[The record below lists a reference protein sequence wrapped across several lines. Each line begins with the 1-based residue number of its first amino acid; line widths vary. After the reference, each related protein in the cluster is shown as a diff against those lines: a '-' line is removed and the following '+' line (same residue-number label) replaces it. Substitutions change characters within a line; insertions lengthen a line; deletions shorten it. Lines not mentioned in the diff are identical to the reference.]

1 MGKSVRGNCFYLGG
15 NILTD
20 VLLEHNLK
28 EFLEENKQRFETYLL
43 NQAVNVKDKIND
55 ILRVGDIDLINNAH
69 TLTRYII
76 NGNEQEKLRAFAKQ
90 EGIAWATFSLTLSF
104 KLEWVQAIRRTL
116 WNFIQKYNNERK
128 AITIESFFQLEKQI
142 NNHIDYFL
150 NEFFINYSTYKD
162 ALISSQRKVVEAL
175 SVPIIPITPTICIL
189 PLIGSVDT
197 YRTNI
202 LEEKVL
208 TEIGRLHI
216 QTLIMDL
223 SGISEMETEVI
234 DHLMKVIYGTSMMG
248 CATVITGLRPDV
260 VRQMIKLGVQFG
272 HETKT
277 YATLQQALNQYLIK

>member
-1 MGKSVRGNCFYLGG
+1 MGIKGKEINLGG
-15 NILTD
+15 NT
-20 VLLEHNLK
+20 LERASHDLNLK
-28 EFLEENKQRFETYLL
+28 EYLGENKDEFENYLL
-43 NQAVNVKDKIND
+43 NQAVNVRDKIND

-69 TLTRYII
+69 SLTHYII
-76 NGNEQEKLRAFAKQ
+76 DENSLDLSSFAKK

-104 KLEWVQAIRRTL
+104 KLEWIQAIRRTL
-116 WNFIQKYNNERK
+116 WIFIEKYNNERQP
-128 AITIESFFQLEKQI
+128 ISIPSFFELEKKI
-142 NNHIDYFL
+142 NNQIDYFL
-150 NEFFINYSTYKD
+150 NEFFISYSTYKD

-197 YRTNI
+197 YRTSI

-234 DHLMKVIYGTSMMG
+234 DHLMKIIYGTSMMG
-248 CATVITGLRPDV
+248 CGTVITGLRPDV
-260 VRQMIKLGVQFG
+260 VKQMVKQDIKFDE
-272 HETKT
+272 ETKT
-277 YATLQQALNQYLIK
+277 YGTLQQALNQYLIN

>member
-1 MGKSVRGNCFYLGG
+1 MNR
-15 NILTD
+15 LTLD
-20 VLLEHNLK
+20 LNLK
-28 EFLEENKQRFETYLL
+28 HYLEENKDDFEQYLL

-69 TLTRYII
+69 TLTHYII
-76 NGNEQEKLRAFAKQ
+76 DENTKDLSAFAKQ

-104 KLEWVQAIRRTL
+104 KLEWIQAIRRTL
-116 WNFIQKYNNERK
+116 WIFIQKYNND
-128 AITIESFFQLEKQI
+128 IQPISIDSFFELEKQI
-142 NNHIDYFL
+142 NNQIDYFL

-197 YRTNI
+197 FRTSI

-234 DHLMKVIYGTSMMG
+234 DHLLKIIYGTSMMG
-248 CATVITGLRPDV
+248 CGTVITGLRPDV
-260 VRQMIKLGVQFG
+260 VRQMIQLGVKFDDD
-272 HETKT
+272 TKT
-277 YATLQQALNQYLIK
+277 FATLQQALNEYLVK

>member
-1 MGKSVRGNCFYLGG
+1 MED
-15 NILTD
+15 I
-20 VLLEHNLK
+20 LLEHNLK
-28 EFLEENKQRFETYLL
+28 EFLEANKQNFESYLL
-43 NQAVNVKDKIND
+43 NQAVNVREKIND

-69 TLTRYII
+69 KLTSYII

-90 EGIAWATFSLTLSF
+90 EGVAWATFSLTLSF

-116 WNFIQKYNNERK
+116 WHFIQKYNDELK
-128 AITIESFFQLEKQI
+128 SISIESFFQLEKQI
-142 NNHIDYFL
+142 NNQIDYFL

-197 YRTNI
+197 YRTSI

-216 QTLIMDL
+216 HTLIMDL
-223 SGISEMETEVI
+223 SGISDMETEVI

-248 CATVITGLRPDV
+248 CSTVITGLRPDV
-260 VRQMIKLGVQFG
+260 VRQMIQLGVQFG

-277 YATLQQALNQYLIK
+277 YATLQQALNQYLIN

>member
-1 MGKSVRGNCFYLGG
+1 MNETLLDHKLKEYIQDNKQNFEDY
-15 NILTD
+15 
-20 VLLEHNLK
+20 LLE
-28 EFLEENKQRFETYLL
+28 
-43 NQAVNVKDKIND
+43 QAVNVREKIED

-69 TLTRYII
+69 NLTHFII
-76 NGNEQEKLRAFAKQ
+76 DGNSEDKLVAFAKQ
-90 EGIAWATFSLTLSF
+90 EGVAWATFSLSLSF
-104 KLEWVQAIRRTL
+104 KLEWIQAIRRTL
-116 WNFIQKYNNERK
+116 WSFLHKYYSE
-128 AITIESFFQLEKQI
+128 IHPISIDSFFELEEQI
-142 NNHIDYFL
+142 NNQIDYFL

-197 YRTNI
+197 FRTSI

-234 DHLMKVIYGTSMMG
+234 DHLIKIIYGTSMMG
-248 CATVITGLRPDV
+248 CGTVITGLRPDV
-260 VRQMIKLGVQFG
+260 VRQMIQLGITFDQ
-272 HETKT
+272 ETQT
-277 YATLQQALNQYLIK
+277 FATLQQALNKYLIN

>member
-1 MGKSVRGNCFYLGG
+1 MSGALFDQ
-15 NILTD
+15 T
-20 VLLEHNLK
+20 LK
-28 EFLEENKQRFETYLL
+28 EYLQGNKQNFEEYLL
-43 NQAVNVKDKIND
+43 NQAVNVRDKIDD

-69 TLTRYII
+69 HLIHLI
-76 NGNEQEKLRAFAKQ
+76 LDGNEQDQLSAFSKQ

-104 KLEWVQAIRRTL
+104 KLEWIQAIRRTM
-116 WNFIQKYNNERK
+116 WVYIQKFNDEIQPISIDEFFEFER
-128 AITIESFFQLEKQI
+128 QI
-142 NNHIDYFL
+142 NTQIDFFL

-162 ALISSQRKVVEAL
+162 ALITSQRKVVEAL

-189 PLIGSVDT
+189 PFIGSVDT
-197 YRTNI
+197 YRTSI

-234 DHLMKVIYGTSMMG
+234 DHLMKIIYGTSMMG

-260 VRQMIKLGVQFG
+260 VRQMIQLGIKFG
-272 HETKT
+272 EGTKT

>member
-1 MGKSVRGNCFYLGG
+1 MEK
-15 NILTD
+15 TA
-20 VLLEHNLK
+20 LELNLK
-28 EFLEENKQRFETYLL
+28 HYLEENKDEFEQYLL
-43 NQAVNVKDKIND
+43 NQAVNVRDKIND

-69 TLTRYII
+69 NLTHYII
-76 NGNEQEKLRAFAKQ
+76 DENTKDLSAFAKQ

-104 KLEWVQAIRRTL
+104 KLEWIQAIRRTL
-116 WNFIQKYNNERK
+116 WIFIQKYNNENES
-128 AITIESFFQLEKQI
+128 ISLSSFFELEKQI
-142 NNHIDYFL
+142 NNQIDYFL

-189 PLIGSVDT
+189 PLIGSVDI

-234 DHLMKVIYGTSMMG
+234 DHIMKIIYGTSMMG
-248 CATVITGLRPDV
+248 CRTVITGLRPDV
-260 VRQMIKLGVQFG
+260 VRQMIRLGIKFDE
-272 HETKT
+272 ETKT
-277 YATLQQALNQYLIK
+277 FATLQQALNQYLIK

>member
-1 MGKSVRGNCFYLGG
+1 MDKASFD
-15 NILTD
+15 I
-20 VLLEHNLK
+20 NLK
-28 EFLEENKQRFETYLL
+28 EYLEENKVEFEEYLL

-69 TLTRYII
+69 NLTHYII
-76 NGNEQEKLRAFAKQ
+76 DENKRDLSAFAKQ

-104 KLEWVQAIRRTL
+104 KLEWIQAIRRTL
-116 WNFIQKYNNERK
+116 WIYIQKYHNERQP
-128 AITIESFFQLEKQI
+128 ISIVSFFELEKQI
-142 NNHIDYFL
+142 NNQIDYFL

-162 ALISSQRKVVEAL
+162 ALITSQRKVVEAL

-189 PLIGSVDT
+189 PLIGSVDI

-234 DHLMKVIYGTSMMG
+234 DHIMKIIYGTSMMG
-248 CATVITGLRPDV
+248 CGTIITGLRPEV
-260 VRQMIKLGVQFG
+260 VRQMIQLGIRFDK
-272 HETKT
+272 ETKS
-277 YATLQQALNQYLIK
+277 YGTLQQALNQYLIK

>member
-1 MGKSVRGNCFYLGG
+1 M
-15 NILTD
+15 TD
-20 VLLEHNLK
+20 ILLEHKLK
-28 EFLEENKQRFETYLL
+28 EFLEENKQSFETYLL
-43 NQAVNVKDKIND
+43 NQAVNVREKIND

-69 TLTRYII
+69 RLTGYII
-76 NGNEQEKLRAFAKQ
+76 NGNEQEKLSAFAKQ
-90 EGIAWATFSLTLSF
+90 EGVAWATFSLTLSF
-104 KLEWVQAIRRTL
+104 KLEWIQAIRRTL
-116 WNFIQKYNNERK
+116 WIFIQKYNDEVK
-128 AITIESFFQLEKQI
+128 PISIGDFFQLEKQI
-142 NNHIDYFL
+142 NNQIDYFL

-248 CATVITGLRPDV
+248 CGTVITGLRPDV
-260 VRQMIKLGVQFG
+260 VRQMIQLGVQFG

-277 YATLQQALNQYLIK
+277 YATLQQALNQYLIH

>member
-1 MGKSVRGNCFYLGG
+1 MLED
-15 NILTD
+15 I
-20 VLLEHNLK
+20 LLEHNLK
-28 EFLEENKQRFETYLL
+28 EFLEANKQNFESYLL
-43 NQAVNVKDKIND
+43 NQAVNVREKIND

-69 TLTRYII
+69 KLTSYII

-90 EGIAWATFSLTLSF
+90 EGVAWATFSLTLSF

-116 WNFIQKYNNERK
+116 WHFIQKYNDELK
-128 AITIESFFQLEKQI
+128 SISIESFFQLEKQI
-142 NNHIDYFL
+142 NNQIDYFL

-197 YRTNI
+197 YRTSI

-216 QTLIMDL
+216 HTLIMDL
-223 SGISEMETEVI
+223 SGISDMETEVI

-248 CATVITGLRPDV
+248 CSTVITGLRPDV
-260 VRQMIKLGVQFG
+260 VRQMIQLGVQFG

-277 YATLQQALNQYLIK
+277 YATLQQALNQYLIN

>member
-1 MGKSVRGNCFYLGG
+1 MRVHISDYIVSIGGK
-15 NILTD
+15 ILTD
-20 VLLEHNLK
+20 ILLEHNLK
-28 EFLEENKQRFETYLL
+28 QFLEENKQNFETYLL
-43 NQAVNVKDKIND
+43 NQAVNVREKIND
-55 ILRVGDIDLINNAH
+55 ILRVGDIHLINNAH
-69 TLTRYII
+69 SLTSYII
-76 NGNEQEKLRAFAKQ
+76 NGNEQEKLSAFAKQ
-90 EGIAWATFSLTLSF
+90 EGVAWATFSLTLSF

-116 WNFIQKYNNERK
+116 WHFIQIYNGEVK
-128 AITIESFFQLEKQI
+128 PITIESFFQLEKQI
-142 NNHIDYFL
+142 NNQIDYFL

-197 YRTNI
+197 YRTSI

-234 DHLMKVIYGTSMMG
+234 DHLMKVIYGTAMMG
-248 CATVITGLRPDV
+248 CGTVITGLRPDV
-260 VRQMIKLGVQFG
+260 VRQMIQLGVQFG

-277 YATLQQALNQYLIK
+277 YATLQQALNQYLIN

>member
-1 MGKSVRGNCFYLGG
+1 MLAD
-15 NILTD
+15 I
-20 VLLEHNLK
+20 LLEHNLK
-28 EFLEENKQRFETYLL
+28 EYLEENKQNFESYLL
-43 NQAVNVKDKIND
+43 NQAVNVREKIND

-69 TLTRYII
+69 KLTSYII

-90 EGIAWATFSLTLSF
+90 EGVAWATFSLTLSF

-116 WNFIQKYNNERK
+116 WHFIKKYNEEMK
-128 AITIESFFQLEKQI
+128 SISIDSFFQLEKQI
-142 NNHIDYFL
+142 NNQIDYFL

-197 YRTNI
+197 YRTSI

-248 CATVITGLRPDV
+248 CSTVITGLRPDV
-260 VRQMIKLGVQFG
+260 VRQMIQLGVQFG

-277 YATLQQALNQYLIK
+277 YATLQQALNQYLIN